1 MAWTETTRR
10 QYRRD
15 ELRYASDLKDGE
27 WEVIAPLMPEP
38 SLLGRPREVDLR
50 AVVNA
55 IFYILSTGCQWRALP
70 KDFPPRSTVQGYFY
84 RWRDDAGVLQITEQ
98 PPKGRRYERIDRDT
112 PAGIRVSGDA
122 TPDAD

>member
-1 MAWTETTRR
+1 MRVWLAIVAGIGLGVGVAWWLARESPESTPRKQARAE
-10 QYRRD
+10 QAAAAQARD
-15 ELRYASDLKDGE
+15 AR
-27 WEVIAPLMPEP
+27 P
-38 SLLGRPREVDLR
+38 SL
-50 AVVNA
+50 
-55 IFYILSTGCQWRALP
+55 
-70 KDFPPRSTVQGYFY
+70 Y